1 MFLQVRGGAA
11 RQSSADGR
19 QNSARRPAVDH
30 NYTSTDHGL
39 VPVVADTRLSQRR
52 HAVFHV
58 LETNAA
64 LKVLR
69 IGPLVA

>member
-11 RQSSADGR
+11 CQSSADGR
-19 QNSARRPAVDH
+19 QNSARRPAVDQH
-30 NYTSTDHGL
+30 FTSLDHGL
-39 VPVVADTRLSQRR
+39 VPVVADTRLFQRR
-52 HAVFHV
+52 HAAFHV

-64 LKVLR
+64 LKVSR